1 LLLLVDVL
9 AGTVTLRIVGVAE
22 SEGGAAGSLR
32 AGSLDVMLASI
43 VRAFSS
49 ALPHSRQVL
58 LA

>member
-1 LLLLVDVL
+1 VDVL

-32 AGSLDVMLASI
+32 AGSLDVRLASI
-43 VRAFSS
+43 ARAFSS